1 MPTQLPDRHKNEL
14 TLPTAPLLVPACL
27 VVLSALLDADGF
39 SPQALA
45 DVLLRASEAL
55 AQGELGLLRF
65 EPR

>member
-1 MPTQLPDRHKNEL
+1 MPTQLPEHRTSEL

-39 SPQALA
+39 SPQAVA

-65 EPR
+65 KAE

>member
-1 MPTQLPDRHKNEL
+1 MPTQLPDRPNNEL
-14 TLPTAPLLVPACL
+14 TLPAAPLLVPACL
-27 VVLSALLDADGF
+27 VLLSALLDADGF
-39 SPQALA
+39 SPQAVA